1 MINFNDIIKRLAADG
16 DRTTLRIL
24 GQLHESTSGIATVDA
39 EDALEALADA
49 LRDALSALPAD
60 EYDNSQLMYLDGSM
74 WRRVGAREAT
84 ALGVLRTNPL
94 AAHVL
99 RAIEL
104 GKEPRRDF
112 MRMDIANTR
121 ILQDGRVALAEFRS

>member
-1 MINFNDIIKRLAADG
+1 MISLNDTIKKLAADG
-16 DRTTLRIL
+16 DRTTLNIL
-24 GQLHESTSGIATVDA
+24 QDFRESASGIATVDP

-49 LRDALSALPAD
+49 LCDALSAVPAD
-60 EYDNSQLMYLDGSM
+60 EYDSSQLMYADGSM

-84 ALGVLRTNPL
+84 ALGVLRANPL

-104 GKEPRRDF
+104 GKRPRRDF
-112 MRMDIANTR
+112 GRDNLANSR
-121 ILQDGRVALAEFRS
+121 ILQDGRVVLAEFRS